1 MKKITFCILMIL
13 SSVFL
18 GFSQVSI
25 GAGNTIYTGLPF
37 EPVTLYSYTQT
48 IYRASDINA
57 SGSITSLKWHFTGVD
72 QLENSQDVTVYLA
85 HTTKNAFEGN
95 DWVSLNE
102 LTLVYTG
109 GLEIPES
116 GWIEIP
122 FNEAFVYN
130 GTDNLVVAVKENHPG
145 NDSNYDEFYNS
156 VGLPGTSLMTT
167 SHLEDINPNP
177 ANPPSGYTV
186 PYYPNIIFEGITQ
199 ACPTPFAV
207 HAHAENIGTNTATID
222 WEEPVNTPS
231 GGSQYFISTSS
242 LPPND
247 ATEISGSIPSGT
259 SIDLEN
265 LSPGTTHYIW
275 VRSVCENGTFSP
287 WSSTYSFITTCS
299 PATEIFEDFN
309 IGVLTQELPIC
320 WSKIVR
326 GPQIDEFA
334 NVEISHVWAYL
345 WSGNNTNPTD
355 EIVLIAPEVSNLA
368 SGTHRLKFSA
378 YEYGPLEQIT
388 SIQIV
393 TLEENGPDA
402 SYTVFQ
408 EINTENT
415 ASLQDGIATYVV
427 DFSNYEGTDKYIGFK
442 LVTNSWGIRMVIDDV
457 IWEPIPACP
466 DVDFSSIEIDPLSIA
481 ETSATVLWNNDGAE
495 SFEVSY
501 GESTLTDPN
510 SGIIVS
516 SEETSKELTELT
528 PDTAYKV
535 WVRSICSEGS
545 GVWIGPRT
553 FKSECTGVDS
563 LNENFDASTD
573 VPACWST
580 IMEGPTLDGPNMY
593 IASIDW
599 LAYSGTNS
607 ASLYY
612 WYANALGTNGADF
625 GPDHVVLVTPKLSNL
640 GAGTHRFK
648 FRATSGGSVE
658 DNIQVVLLGSN
669 KTTSVMNVAA
679 TFTASPNLGGEMV
692 EYIVNFD
699 QFEGSE
705 ESFIGIRLNGP
716 NTSSLTVYID
726 DVVWEPMPPCADMG
740 QVSVSN
746 IEIDSAK
753 LSWTPGG
760 EETMW
765 QVAYGP
771 ATATDPETQTLFTTT
786 TFDADDSIA
795 SANLSELSAATIYKV
810 WVRSMCGEDGNGQWS
825 VPVTFK
831 TDCNPIDAISENFDT
846 TANKM
851 LPDCWSRILRGET
864 LANDAV
870 VEVAPVPANLLQ
882 TAPNTINIFK
892 GTSGVDDDM
901 IIVSPELS
909 NLAAGTHRLTFFAT
923 YLYAQGS
930 LEIGTLNSN
939 NPDAVFTPFQDVAL
953 TTTSEYY
960 AVDFADYQGTD
971 TFFGIRM
978 NSSGANTVALIDNLR
993 WEPTPACATLLNV
1006 NVIDITDI
1014 GAEVIW
1020 TTPGDE
1026 ASWQVVHAPSSVTSP
1041 DGLTPA
1047 VALLNPMASL
1057 TGLEDAT
1064 QYNVWVRSVCGDD
1077 FGAWFG
1083 PITFKTDC
1091 TAVTA
1096 FNQNFD
1102 TTTTPTIP
1110 ECWKAIKRGATL
1122 SSMAVIETSGIG
1134 AFSAPN
1140 VIIMYKGTNGVNDD
1154 LIIVSPKISNAGAG
1168 THKLMFSA
1176 MMQNGAGAE
1185 LQIGTLDGY
1194 TADATFTP
1202 FESVSPT
1209 PAYQQFS
1216 VDFGQYSGTDQYIG
1230 IRMNS
1235 AAFHT
1240 VAYMDNIVWG
1250 PVAEEVCPAV
1260 ANINENFD
1268 TTAVDTLPECW
1279 TEIVRGP
1286 SAETS
1291 LDAITVKAFNGPSLP
1306 NAINFFKGLSTPQD
1320 EQILVLPQVSNLTAG
1335 THKLSFKMA
1344 GPPAQIEVGT
1354 MNNTTVNG
1362 VFTLKETVAVPSELA
1377 TFVVDFTNYT
1387 GTDSYI
1393 ALRLNAGSSP
1403 FVSMYI
1409 DDVVWSNPLGT
1420 GTFNDK
1426 AFSYYPNPVKDILN
1440 LSYDKNI
1447 TNVAVYNVLGQEI
1460 MIKNNNANQ
1469 SQLDMSSLSSGT
1481 YLVRVTADNTQKT
1494 FKVIKQ

>member
-1 MKKITFCILMIL
+1 MKKITFCILMML

-25 GAGNTIYTGLPF
+25 GNGTTIYAGLPF
-37 EPVTLYSYTQT
+37 EPVTLYTYSQT
-48 IYRASDINA
+48 IYRASEINA
-57 SGSITSLKWHFTGVD
+57 SGTITSLKWHFTGVD
-72 QLENSQDVTVYLA
+72 ELENSQDVTVYLA
-85 HTTKNAFEGN
+85 HTTKNAFTGG
-95 DWVSLNE
+95 DWVSLND

-122 FNEAFVYN
+122 FNEGFVYN

-156 VGLPGTSLMTT
+156 VGLPGTSLLTT
-167 SHLEDINPNP
+167 SHFEDMNPNP
-177 ANPPSGYTV
+177 ADPPSGYAV
-186 PYYPNIIFEGITQ
+186 PHYPNIIFEGITQ

-222 WEEPVNTPS
+222 WEEPINTPS
-231 GGSQYFISTSS
+231 GGSQYFISTSA

-247 ATEISGSIPSGT
+247 DTEISGSIPSGT

-265 LSPGTTHYIW
+265 LSPGTTHYLW
-275 VRSVCENGTFSP
+275 VRSVCENGVFSP
-287 WSSTYSFITTCS
+287 WSPTYSFITTCS
-299 PATEIFEDFN
+299 PATAISQDFN
-309 IGVLTQELPIC
+309 IGELTSELPTC

-326 GPQIDEFA
+326 GPEINEFA
-334 NVEISHVWAYL
+334 NIEISYVWAYL
-345 WSGNNTNPTD
+345 WSGNTTNPSD

-368 SGTHRLKFSA
+368 AGTHRLKFSA
-378 YEYGPLEQIT
+378 YEYGPLEQIS

-393 TLEENGPDA
+393 TLEDNGPDA
-402 SYTVFQ
+402 SYTVFT

-415 ASLQDGIATYVV
+415 SSLEDGIATYVV
-427 DFSNYEGTDKYIGFK
+427 DFSDYQGTDKYIGFK

-466 DVDFSSIEIDPLSIA
+466 DVDFSTIAIDPLSIT
-481 ETSATVLWNNDGAE
+481 ETTATASWNNDGAE

-501 GESTLTDPN
+501 GESTLTDPA

-528 PDTAYKV
+528 PDTEYKV
-535 WVRSICSEGS
+535 WVRSICNEGN

-573 VPACWST
+573 TPACWTT
-580 IMEGPTLDGPNMY
+580 IMDGPTLEGPSMY

-599 LAYSGTNS
+599 LAFSGTNS

-612 WYANALGTNGADF
+612 WYANALGTNGSGF
-625 GPDHVVLVTPKLSNL
+625 GPDHVILVTPKLSNL

-669 KTTSVMNVAA
+669 KNTDVMTVAA
-679 TFTASPNLGGEMV
+679 TFTASPALGSEMV
-692 EYIVNFD
+692 EYIVNFN

-726 DVVWEPMPPCADMG
+726 DVVWEPMPPCADIG
-740 QVSVSN
+740 QISVSN

-753 LSWTPGG
+753 LNWTPGG

-771 ATATDPETQTLFTTT
+771 VSATDPNTQTLFTTT
-786 TFDADDSIA
+786 TLDEENFIA
-795 SANLSELSAATIYKV
+795 SGNLDDLDPATEYKA
-810 WVRSMCGEDGNGQWS
+810 WVRSMCGEAGNGQWS
-825 VPVTFK
+825 LPVTFK
-831 TDCNPIDAISENFDT
+831 TDCTPIDTISENFDT
-846 TANKM
+846 TANTM
-851 LPDCWSRILRGET
+851 MPDCWSKILRGET
-864 LANDAV
+864 LVNGSV
-870 VEVAPVPANLLQ
+870 VEVAAVPENLLQ

-892 GTSGVDDDM
+892 STSGVDADL
-901 IIVSPELS
+901 IIVSPQLS

-939 NPDAVFTPFQDVAL
+939 NPDAIFTPLDEVSL

-960 AVDFADYQGTD
+960 AVDFASYQGTD
-971 TFFGIRM
+971 TFFGIRL

-993 WEPTPACATLLNV
+993 WEPTPACATLLSV
-1006 NVIDITDI
+1006 DVVDITDI

-1020 TTPGDE
+1020 ETPGDE
-1026 ASWQVVHAPSSVTSP
+1026 TAWQVVHATADITSP
-1041 DGLTPA
+1041 DGLTPQPA
-1047 VALLNPMASL
+1047 PLNPMASL
-1057 TGLEDAT
+1057 TDLEDGT
-1064 QYNVWVRSVCGDD
+1064 QYNVWVRSVCGEN

-1083 PITFKTDC
+1083 PVTFKTDC
-1091 TAVTA
+1091 SAVTA
-1096 FNQNFD
+1096 FSQNFD
-1102 TTTTPTIP
+1102 TTATPAIP

-1122 SSMAVIETSGIG
+1122 SSMAVIETSSVG
-1134 AFSAPN
+1134 AQSAPN
-1140 VIIMYKGTNGVNDD
+1140 VIVIYKGTSGVDAD
-1154 LIIVSPKISNAGAG
+1154 HIIVSPKISNAGAG
-1168 THKLMFSA
+1168 THKLTFSS

-1194 TADATFTP
+1194 TADAIFTP
-1202 FESVSPT
+1202 YESVTPT
-1209 PAYQQFS
+1209 AAYQEFT
-1216 VDFGQYSGTDQYIG
+1216 VDFSQYSGTDQYIG
-1230 IRMNS
+1230 IRLNS

-1240 VAYMDNIVWG
+1240 VAYLDNIVWQPTAQG
-1250 PVAEEVCPAV
+1250 VCSAV

-1268 TTAVDTLPECW
+1268 TTAVDTLPNCW
-1279 TEIVRGP
+1279 TEIIRGP
-1286 SAETS
+1286 SVETS
-1291 LDAITVKAFNGPSLP
+1291 LDAITVKAFNGASQP
-1306 NAINFFKGLSTPQD
+1306 NAINVFKGLSTPQD

-1335 THKLSFKMA
+1335 THKLSFKIA

-1354 MNNTTVNG
+1354 MNNNTSNG
-1362 VFTLKETVAVPSELA
+1362 VFTLKETVAVPGELGS
-1377 TFVVDFTNYT
+1377 FVVDFTNYT
-1387 GTDSYI
+1387 GTDSYL
-1393 ALRLNAGSSP
+1393 AFRLNAGSSP

-1409 DDVVWSNPLGT
+1409 DDVVWSNPLGI
-1420 GTFNDK
+1420 GTFDAN
-1426 AFSYYPNPVKDILN
+1426 AFRYYPNPVKDILN

-1469 SQLDMSSLSSGT
+1469 SQIDMSSLASGT
-1481 YLVRVTADNTQKT
+1481 YLVRVTADNAEKT